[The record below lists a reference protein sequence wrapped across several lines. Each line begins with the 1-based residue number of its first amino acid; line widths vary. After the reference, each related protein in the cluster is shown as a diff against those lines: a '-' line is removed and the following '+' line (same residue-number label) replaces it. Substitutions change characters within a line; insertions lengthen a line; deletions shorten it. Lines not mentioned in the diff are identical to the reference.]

1 MMRRNMLVDFDPVP
15 SLPFVA
21 SRSVWMF
28 RNLVAVLLL
37 TGCASVPREPDSAS
51 IERTAAGHALF
62 VDICVRHLGAPE
74 ALERQ
79 AEARSLQQ
87 IGADLVGT
95 DERPETLRLFGLA
108 NDDGRVGLGLAFSV
122 TAESCSVFFRDADP
136 GLALAF
142 TAQLALTRARAG
154 AEVTPI
160 VRSATSLTATSS
172 GYRVQA
178 GEAPPGADWAF
189 GLTIARD
196 GLAMFHAQLT
206 PGGGSGRAS
215 PPPRGVLRRT

>member
-1 MMRRNMLVDFDPVP
+1 MLRCLF
-15 SLPFVA
+15 
-21 SRSVWMF
+21 
-28 RNLVAVLLL
+28 AVMLLA
-37 TGCASVPREPDSAS
+37 GCATLAREPDANA

-62 VDICVRHLGAPE
+62 VDVCVRHLGAPE

-79 AEARSLQQ
+79 AEARSLRQM
-87 IGADLVGT
+87 GEDLEGT
-95 DERPETLRLFGLA
+95 EARPEPLRLYGLP
-108 NDDGRVGLGLAFSV
+108 NDVGRVGMGLAFSV
-122 TAESCSVFFRDADP
+122 SAQSCSVFFRDADP

-142 TAQLALTRARAG
+142 TAQLALARARAG

-160 VRSATSLTATSS
+160 VRNATALAATSS
-172 GYRVQA
+172 GFRVQA
-178 GEAPPGADWAF
+178 GNAPPGGDWAF

-206 PGGGSGRAS
+206 PDGDGAVR

>member
-1 MMRRNMLVDFDPVP
+1 MIRSLLV
-15 SLPFVA
+15 
-21 SRSVWMF
+21 
-28 RNLVAVLLL
+28 VLLL
-37 TGCASVPREPDSAS
+37 AGCAGAPREPDAFA

-62 VDICVRHLGAPE
+62 VDVCVRHLGAPE

-87 IGADLVGT
+87 MGADLEGT
-95 DERPETLRLFGLA
+95 EARPEVLRLYGLP
-108 NDDGRVGLGLAFSV
+108 NEDGRVGLGLAFSV
-122 TAESCSVFFRDADP
+122 TAQSCSVFFRDADP

-142 TAQLALTRARAG
+142 TAQLALARARDG

-160 VRSATSLTATSS
+160 VRNATALAATTS
-172 GYRVQA
+172 GYRVQP
-178 GEAPPGADWAF
+178 GGAPPGADWAF

-196 GLAMFHAQLT
+196 GLAMFHAQLV
-206 PGGGSGRAS
+206 PGESGARAA